1 MYVNSAFPG
10 VNMAVPNFQSFFL
23 PLLKY
28 SSDRETHNSQE
39 AYAAM
44 AQHFK
49 MSDGDLKEMLPS
61 GKQTTFKNRMAWA
74 KSYLTKA
81 LLLESPKRGLFR
93 ITDRGLNLLAEKP
106 SIIRVKQLKQYAEF
120 LDFHTS
126 ASKDDRENGS
136 SGDEETTSTPEETFE
151 RAYQELRHSLATEL
165 LAQVLSN
172 SPEFF
177 EHLVVNLLVKM
188 GYGGSIKDA
197 GQAMG
202 RSGDEGIDGIIKE
215 DKLGLDVIY
224 IQAKRWQGS
233 VGRPEIQKFVGALH
247 GQRAKK
253 GVFITT
259 GTFTRE
265 AGHYVSTIDPKVVLI
280 DGSRL
285 VDLMIDYNLGVSTV
299 DTYEIKKIDSDF
311 FLEE

>member
-1 MYVNSAFPG
+1 
-10 VNMAVPNFQSFFL
+10 MAVPDFQSFFL
-23 PLLKY
+23 PLLKF
-28 SSDRETHNSQE
+28 SSDGETHSWKD
-39 AYAAM
+39 AYVVM
-44 AQHFK
+44 AENFK
-49 MSDGDLKEMLPS
+49 MSDADLREMLPS
-61 GKQTTFKNRMAWA
+61 GKQTTFKNRVAWA
-74 KSYLTKA
+74 NVYLAKA
-81 LLLESPKRGLFR
+81 LLLERPKRGFFR
-93 ITDRGLNLLAEKP
+93 ITERGEELLKEEPATL
-106 SIIRVKQLKQYAEF
+106 RVKQLKQYPEF
-120 LDFHTS
+120 VDFHKPGNKQT
-126 ASKDDRENGS
+126 KDDDS
-136 SGDEETTSTPEETFE
+136 SNDEELTSTPEEIFE
-151 RAYQELRHSLATEL
+151 SAYQELRDSLASE
-165 LAQVLSN
+165 VLSN
-172 SPEFF
+172 ILSNTPEFF

-224 IQAKRWQGS
+224 IQAKRWKGS

-259 GTFTRE
+259 GNFTRE
-265 AGHYVSTIDPKVVLI
+265 AEQYVSTIDPKVVLI

-285 VDLMIDYNLGVSTV
+285 VDLMIDYNLGVSTM
-299 DTYEIKKIDSDF
+299 DTYEIKKIDTDF